1 LGVAL
6 GNRWLENWTIS
17 DDDIEY
23 LNGILLEK
31 EIPLSIDELALA
43 LIERRIK
50 KQESALKAVVKD
62 VRIYAPAHSYEIGQ
76 RLMFTAFDNR
86 IGTVVDLRDGDNPA
100 YGDFS
105 VLRVQFEDGGAP
117 REFAAQLRLDHPL
130 NHVDSAVPIE
140 QLPSAAQVFE
150 INKAQICA
158 RLAEKLGQLDEFVSV
173 AGKWFPRSLML
184 EVNEGHLNLAEAV
197 LDIAGGEP
205 MRTSDIL
212 EQIGGLGK
220 ADLALQTFCLDD
232 ALNRDPRFDE
242 VGPVDTILWY
252 LRRLEPPEVQSTPP
266 MLEYQPV
273 TFDRTLLSPE
283 LMALEAEIDDEW
295 SDIDHTDDPNPAGE
309 ASILLIYPHRRVG
322 TLPLNHGM
330 RRIFPT
336 ARRTPRVYVK
346 LVDAEDGEEFTGW
359 VVRQSRYVFGL
370 SKFYRKHQ
378 VPVGARIIAR
388 RSSEPGKIIIEVK
401 NYRKRA
407 EWVRLIVPRDGQIK
421 FEEQKRSL
429 SAEYDDQMILG
440 TDDIAAVD
448 ALFQATSSSRKSI
461 SSILRTLIAELM
473 TSSPQGAVHAKTLY
487 SAFNVLRRCPPG
499 PIFAALMTTG
509 DFEHIGSHYWKLRE
523 SARKD

>member
-1 LGVAL
+1 MAL
-6 GNRWLENWTIS
+6 GNRWLENWVIS

-50 KQESALKAVVKD
+50 NQEAALRAVVKD
-62 VRIYAPAHSYEIGQ
+62 IRIYAPAHSYEIGQ
-76 RLMFTAFDNR
+76 KLMFTAFDNR
-86 IGTVVDLRDGDNPA
+86 IGTVVDLRAGDNPA

-105 VLRVQFEDGGAP
+105 VLQVQFEDGSP
-117 REFAAQLRLDHPL
+117 IREFAAQLQLDHPL

-140 QLPSAAQVFE
+140 QLPSAAEVFE
-150 INKAQICA
+150 AKKSQICA
-158 RLAEKLGQLDEFVSV
+158 RLAEKLGQSGEFVSV

-197 LDIAGGEP
+197 LDIAGGAP
-205 MRTSDIL
+205 MLTSDIL
-212 EQIGGLGK
+212 DQIGGLGK
-220 ADLALQTFCLDD
+220 ADPALQAFCLDY

-252 LRRLEPPEVQSTPP
+252 LRRLEPAEVQSTPA
-266 MLEYQPV
+266 MLDYQPV
-273 TFDRTLLSPE
+273 AFDRSYLSPE
-283 LMALEAEIDDEW
+283 LVALETEIDDEW
-295 SDIDHTDDPNPAGE
+295 SDIDHKDDPDSADE
-309 ASILLIYPHRRVG
+309 AAILLIYPHRRMG
-322 TLPLNHGM
+322 TLPLNYGM

-336 ARRTPRVYVK
+336 ARRTPRVYVT

-370 SKFYRKHQ
+370 SQFYRKHQ
-378 VPVGARIIAR
+378 VPVGARLIAR
-388 RSSEPGKIIIEVK
+388 RSPESGKIIIEVK

-407 EWVRLIVPRDGQIK
+407 EWVRLIVPKDGQIK

-448 ALFQATSSSRKSI
+448 ALFQATLNSRKSI
-461 SSILRTLIAELM
+461 PTILRTLVTELLI
-473 TSSPQGAVHAKTLY
+473 SSPQDAVHAKTLY

-509 DFEHIGSHYWKLRE
+509 DFEHIGNHYWRLRE

>member
-1 LGVAL
+1 MAL
-6 GNRWLENWTIS
+6 GNRWLENWMIS

-50 KQESALKAVVKD
+50 NQESALRAVVKD
-62 VRIYAPAHSYEIGQ
+62 IRIYAPAHSYEIGQ
-76 RLMFTAFDNR
+76 KLMFTSFDNR

-100 YGDFS
+100 YGDFA
-105 VLRVQFEDGGAP
+105 VLQVQFEEGGAV
-117 REFAAQLRLDHPL
+117 REFAAQLQLDHPL

-140 QLPSAAQVFE
+140 QLPSAAEVFE
-150 INKAQICA
+150 AKKVQIRA
-158 RLAEKLGQLDEFVSV
+158 RLAEKLSQSEDFVSV

-184 EVNEGHLNLAEAV
+184 DVNEGHLNLAEAV
-197 LDIAGGEP
+197 LDIAGGAP
-205 MRTSDIL
+205 MLTSDIL
-212 EQIGGLGK
+212 DQIGGLGK
-220 ADLALQTFCLDD
+220 ADPSLQAFCLDD

-252 LRRLEPPEVQSTPP
+252 LRRLEPPEVQSTPA
-266 MLEYQPV
+266 MLDYQPV
-273 TFDRTLLSPE
+273 TFDRSYLSPE

-295 SDIDHTDDPNPAGE
+295 SDIDHEDETDSADEAG
-309 ASILLIYPHRRVG
+309 ILLIYPHRRMG
-322 TLPLNHGM
+322 TLPLNYGM

-336 ARRTPRVYVK
+336 ARRTPRVYVT

-370 SKFYRKHQ
+370 SQFYRKHQ
-378 VPVGARIIAR
+378 VPVGARMIAR
-388 RSSEPGKIIIEVK
+388 RSPEPGKIIIEVK

-407 EWVRLIVPRDGQIK
+407 EWVRLIVPKDGQIK

-448 ALFQATSSSRKSI
+448 ALFQATSNSRKPI
-461 SSILRTLIAELM
+461 PAILRTLVMELLI
-473 TSSPQGAVHAKTLY
+473 SSPQDAVHAKTLY

-509 DFEHIGSHYWKLRE
+509 DFEHIGNHYWKLRE

>member
-1 LGVAL
+1 VAL

-31 EIPLSIDELALA
+31 EVPLSIDELALA

-50 KQESALKAVVKD
+50 KQEAALRAVVKD

-76 RLMFTAFDNR
+76 RLMFTALDNR
-86 IGTVVDLRDGDNPA
+86 IGTVVGVRAGDNPA

-105 VLRVQFEDGGAP
+105 VLKVQFEDGGAP

-130 NHVDSAVPIE
+130 NHVDSAVPIA
-140 QLPSAAQVFE
+140 QLPSAAQIFE
-150 INKAQICA
+150 AKKTQICE
-158 RLAEKLGQLDEFVSV
+158 RLAEKLAQSNDFVSV
-173 AGKWFPRSLML
+173 AGRWFPRSLML

-197 LDIAGGEP
+197 LDIGGGEP
-205 MRTSDIL
+205 MPTSAIL

-220 ADLALQTFCLDD
+220 ADPALQAFCLDD

-266 MLEYQPV
+266 MLDYQPV

-283 LMALEAEIDDEW
+283 LMALEAEIADEW
-295 SDIDHTDDPNPAGE
+295 SDIDHTDDPDSTDE

-322 TLPLNHGM
+322 TLPLNHRM
-330 RRIFPT
+330 CRIFPT

-346 LVDAEDGEEFTGW
+346 LVDAEDKEEFTGW

-370 SKFYRKHQ
+370 SRFYQKHQ
-378 VPVGARIIAR
+378 VPVGARITAR
-388 RSSEPGKIIIEVK
+388 RSREPGKIVIEVK
-401 NYRKRA
+401 KRTKRV
-407 EWVRLIVPRDGQIK
+407 EWVRLIVPKDGQIK

-429 SAEYDDQMILG
+429 NAEYDDQMILG
-440 TDDIAAVD
+440 TDDVAAVD
-448 ALFQATSSSRKSI
+448 ALFQATANSRRSI
-461 SSILRTLIAELM
+461 AAILRLLTTELM
-473 TSSPQGAVHAKTLY
+473 ASALQGAVHAKTLY

-509 DFEHIGSHYWKLRE
+509 DFEHIGGHYWKLRE

>member
-1 LGVAL
+1 MTL
-6 GNRWLENWTIS
+6 GNRWLEDWMIS

-50 KQESALKAVVKD
+50 NQESALRAVVKD
-62 VRIYAPAHSYEIGQ
+62 IRIYAPAQSYDIGQ
-76 RLMFTAFDNR
+76 KLMFTSFDNR

-100 YGDFS
+100 IGDFA
-105 VLRVQFEDGGAP
+105 VVRVQFDDGGAA
-117 REFAAQLRLDHPL
+117 REFAAQLQLDHPL
-130 NHVDSAVPIE
+130 NHLDSAVPIE
-140 QLPSAAQVFE
+140 QLPSAAEVFE
-150 INKAQICA
+150 AKKAQI
-158 RLAEKLGQLDEFVSV
+158 RLRLTEKLSQSAEFVSV

-184 EVNEGHLNLAEAV
+184 ELNEGYLNLAEAV

-205 MRTSDIL
+205 MLTRDIL
-212 EQIGGLGK
+212 EQIGGLGT
-220 ADLALQTFCLDD
+220 ADPSLQTFSLDD
-232 ALNRDPRFDE
+232 ALNRDTRFDE

-252 LRRLEPPEVQSTPP
+252 LRRLEPAEVQSTPA
-266 MLEYQPV
+266 MLDYQPV
-273 TFDRTLLSPE
+273 SFDRTLLSPE
-283 LMALEAEIDDEW
+283 LMALEEEIDDEW
-295 SDIDHTDDPNPAGE
+295 SDIDHTDDTEFADEAG
-309 ASILLIYPHRRVG
+309 ILLIYPHRRVG
-322 TLPLNHGM
+322 TLPLNYGM

-370 SKFYRKHQ
+370 SQFYRKHQ
-378 VPVGARIIAR
+378 VPVGARMIAR
-388 RSSEPGKIIIEVK
+388 RSPEPGKIIIEVK

-407 EWVRLIVPRDGQIK
+407 EWVRLIVPKDGQIK

-448 ALFQATSSSRKSI
+448 ALFQATSNSWKTI
-461 SSILRTLIAELM
+461 PAILRTLITELLV
-473 TSSPQGAVHAKTLY
+473 SSPQDTIHAKTLY

-509 DFEHIGSHYWKLRE
+509 DFEHIGNHYWKLRE